1 MSQLSPIGYS
11 RGCVRF
17 HSYMK
22 RKLVVAFV
30 ALLVSFNL
38 AVGYK
43 LLTGNA
49 AADSNTD
56 YFNLTVFTRALQLV
70 RQDYVDEGKTSY
82 RGLTYS
88 ALHGMLNS
96 LDPHSQFM
104 EPADF
109 KDMEDE
115 TKSEFG
121 GLGIIVSTKDGVITV
136 VTPMEDTPSLRA
148 GIMPGDEILRINGN
162 VTDRMSLQDA
172 LNLLR
177 GDAGQKVTLTIYRP
191 STKETKEFTLQR
203 EIIKVSSVKDGS
215 ILEQTEGTKFKIGY
229 LRITQ
234 FNEPTAQELSQKLD
248 DLQRQGMQALILDLR
263 FNPGGLLTS
272 AVDVCGLFV
281 PPKTMVVYTEGREGS
296 QRREYYTDQKAK
308 PRLNIPMAVLVNGQ
322 SASGA
327 EIVAGALKDLHRAII
342 VGETTFGKGSVQS
355 VIQLPDGSALRLTTA
370 KYYTPGRQVIHQN
383 GVAPNIRASLTSDQ
397 EKALLLRRKEGV
409 LSAEDQK
416 LVSTQRDSQL
426 DRAMDAVKSVMI
438 YTQGGAQPQPSEK

>member
-1 MSQLSPIGYS
+1 
-11 RGCVRF
+11 
-17 HSYMK
+17 MK
-22 RKLVVAFV
+22 RKLVVLTV

-38 AVGYK
+38 AVGYRV
-43 LLTGNA
+43 LTGNA
-49 AADSNTD
+49 TADSNTD

-70 RQDYVDEGKTSY
+70 RQDYVDENKTSY

-109 KDMEDE
+109 RDMEDE

-121 GLGIIVSTKDGVITV
+121 GLGIVVSTKDGVITV
-136 VTPMEDTPSLRA
+136 VTPMEDTPSFRA

-172 LNLLR
+172 LSMLK
-177 GDAGQKVTLTIYRP
+177 GDPGQKVTLTIYRS
-191 STKETKEFTLQR
+191 STKETKDFTLQR
-203 EIIKVSSVKDGS
+203 EIIKVTSVKDAK
-215 ILEQTEGTKFKIGY
+215 ILDQSEGTKFKIGY
-229 LRITQ
+229 VRITQ
-234 FNEPTAQELSQKLD
+234 FNEPTAQELAQKLD
-248 DLQRQGMQALILDLR
+248 GLQRQGMQALILDLR

-272 AVDVCGLFV
+272 AVDVCGQFL

-296 QRREYYTDQKAK
+296 QRHEYFTDQKAK
-308 PRLNIPMAVLVNGQ
+308 PRLNMPMAVLVNGQ

-327 EIVAGALKDLHRAII
+327 EIVAGALRDLNRAIL

-370 KYYTPGRQVIHQN
+370 KYYTPSRQVIHQN
-383 GVAPNIRASLTSDQ
+383 GVTPNIKASLTLDQ
-397 EKALLLRRKEGV
+397 EKALLLRRKEGP
-409 LSAEDQK
+409 LSPDDQK
-416 LVSTQRDSQL
+416 FTNSQRDSQL
-426 DRAMDAVKSVMI
+426 DRAVDAVKSVMI
-438 YTQGGAQPQPSEK
+438 YTQGGAQPQPSQPSEK